1 MESFFFCWHKF
12 SPSRRSEKDQ
22 VLFSTAN
29 RIGSELEG
37 TSILVPCSKSC
48 SIKRPKMSLYS
59 LGAPD
64 SLGHSKIEFAKQ
76 QNKQRFTMKKQRVES
91 FFCWQSM
98 LQRSRTRRIW
108 HHWPFSGKSAHV
120 ILVVTDFHMN
130 NKNQWLED
138 VQQNQQ
144 NSSILTDLLPVKK
157 AVRGRAS
164 SAILCRIK

>member
-1 MESFFFCWHKF
+1 MLRLLVWLVKAGKEMVHCTCTVWAKTERHGKFFFCWHKF

-22 VLFSTAN
+22 VLFSAAN

-91 FFCWQSM
+91 FSADSQCCKGVGQEE
-98 LQRSRTRRIW
+98 
-108 HHWPFSGKSAHV
+108 SG
-120 ILVVTDFHMN
+120 ITDPSVGS
-130 NKNQWLED
+130 LPT
-138 VQQNQQ
+138 
-144 NSSILTDLLPVKK
+144 SSW
-157 AVRGRAS
+157 
-164 SAILCRIK
+164 C